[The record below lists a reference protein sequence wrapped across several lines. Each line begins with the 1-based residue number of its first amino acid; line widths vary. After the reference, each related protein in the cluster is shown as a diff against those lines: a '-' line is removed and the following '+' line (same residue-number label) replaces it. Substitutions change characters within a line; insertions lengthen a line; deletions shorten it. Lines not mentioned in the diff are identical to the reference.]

1 MPPARAYLANHGEG
15 LSGGD
20 PWFCDFGTD
29 LSRGARALKVWTA
42 VESYGAKGL
51 GAAITANCRAAARMG
66 AAVDARPGMALMAPV
81 ISNLCV
87 FTADAAL
94 APAAQSTL
102 NKAIASALQLDGTAV
117 FSTTEA
123 QGITC
128 LRAAIT
134 NHRTT
139 PADVDAAIA
148 AVAARAQQLAPT
160 A

>member
-1 MPPARAYLANHGEG
+1 
-15 LSGGD
+15 
-20 PWFCDFGTD
+20 
-29 LSRGARALKVWTA
+29 
-42 VESYGAKGL
+42 
-51 GAAITANCRAAARMG
+51 
-66 AAVDARPGMALMAPV
+66 MALMAPV

-148 AVAARAQQLAPT
+148 AVAARAEQLAPT